1 MSETTLPLERTTSR
15 RGIIVL
21 LGALAALG
29 PFSIDT
35 YLPAFPAIATDLG
48 VSVGRIDFSLATF
61 FLGICIGQLAYGPLM
76 DRYGRRTPLL
86 WGLGL
91 YAIAS
96 LLCAAAPTD
105 TTLAALRFLQAL
117 GGCAGM
123 VAGRALVRDLFP
135 KEAAQVFGSLMLVMG
150 IAPVVAPSI
159 GGWIAAVMGWRAI
172 FVFLAFVAVALFAM
186 IARGLPDTHVR
197 HVEQSFH
204 PRDLAKGWLA
214 VLRERDFLLWGVGG
228 SIASGGLFAYL
239 TGSPATYME
248 GLGLSSATYSWVFA
262 VNAAGLIGASQLSQV
277 LLRRFPS
284 ERIVRSVLV
293 GQFLSGIALVACA
306 ALGIRFAVFPLV
318 WLFIFGHGMAFPNVS
333 ALAMAPFGRTAGS
346 ASALMGSI
354 QMASGAVLAGLV
366 GLLPVPPILA
376 MAVGMLVAVAGG
388 LAVLAVVDRGASS
401 IQKHYS

>member
-1 MSETTLPLERTTSR
+1 MLETTPPLERTRSR
-15 RGIIVL
+15 LGIIVL

-35 YLPAFPAIATDLG
+35 YLPAFPAIARDLG

-61 FLGICIGQLAYGPLM
+61 FLGICLGQLAYGPLM
-76 DRYGRRTPLL
+76 DRFGRRTPLL

-91 YAIAS
+91 YAVAS
-96 LLCAAAPTD
+96 LLCAMSPDD
-105 TTLAALRFLQAL
+105 TTLSALRFLQAL

-135 KEAAQVFGSLMLVMG
+135 TEAAQVFSSLMLVMG

-172 FVFLAFVAVALFAM
+172 FVFLALVAVALFAM
-186 IARGLPDTHVR
+186 IARGLPDMHVR
-197 HVEQSFH
+197 LTEQSFH
-204 PRDLAKGWLA
+204 PRELAKGWFA
-214 VLRERDFLLWGVGG
+214 VLREREFLLWGIGG

-239 TGSPATYME
+239 TGSPAAYME

-262 VNAAGLIGASQLSQV
+262 VNAAGLIGASQFNRWLLGRLS
-277 LLRRFPS
+277 S
-284 ERIVRSVLV
+284 ARIVRLVLV
-293 GQFLSGIALVACA
+293 GQFLSALALVACA
-306 ALGIRFAVFPLV
+306 AFGFRVAAFPLV
-318 WLFIFGHGMAFPNVS
+318 WLFLFGHGLAYPNVS

-346 ASALMGSI
+346 ASALMGSL

-388 LAVLAVVDRGASS
+388 LGVLAMVDRRQGVAA
-401 IQKHYS
+401 KD

>member
-1 MSETTLPLERTTSR
+1 MLETTPPLERTRSR
-15 RGIIVL
+15 LGIIVL

-35 YLPAFPAIATDLG
+35 YLPAFPAIARDLG

-61 FLGICIGQLAYGPLM
+61 FLGICLGQLAYGPLM
-76 DRYGRRTPLL
+76 DRFGRRTPLL

-91 YAIAS
+91 YAVAS
-96 LLCAAAPTD
+96 LLCAMSPDD
-105 TTLAALRFLQAL
+105 TTLSALRFLQAL

-135 KEAAQVFGSLMLVMG
+135 TEAAQVFSSLMLVMG

-172 FVFLAFVAVALFAM
+172 FVFLALVAVALFAM
-186 IARGLPDTHVR
+186 IARGLPDMHVR
-197 HVEQSFH
+197 LTEQSFH
-204 PRDLAKGWLA
+204 PRELAKGWFA
-214 VLRERDFLLWGVGG
+214 VLREREFLLWGIGG

-239 TGSPATYME
+239 TGSPAAYME

-262 VNAAGLIGASQLSQV
+262 VNAAGLIGASQFNRWLLGRLS
-277 LLRRFPS
+277 S
-284 ERIVRSVLV
+284 ERIVRLVLV
-293 GQFLSGIALVACA
+293 GQFLSALALVACA
-306 ALGIRFAVFPLV
+306 ALGFRFAAFPLV
-318 WLFIFGHGMAFPNVS
+318 WLFLFGHGLAYPNVS

-346 ASALMGSI
+346 ASALMGSL

-388 LAVLAVVDRGASS
+388 LGVLAMVDRRQGVAA
-401 IQKHYS
+401 KD